1 MTTPA
6 ISGQELLDRTSFAPP
21 ARTLIDILADV
32 ASRHPEASAIDD
44 GSGALSYRELLARV
58 WRTAAALHAAG
69 VRRGDRVG
77 VRMPSGS
84 KELYVSI
91 LALMAAG
98 VQVVLR

>member
-1 MTTPA
+1 GAAVPGPIRGVFLACVRFIPVTTPA

-69 VRRGDRVG
+69 V
-77 VRMPSGS
+77 
-84 KELYVSI
+84 
-91 LALMAAG
+91 
-98 VQVVLR
+98 